1 MPVKPVQF
9 HKHVL
14 SNGLTLVAECNAD
27 AHTAAVGFFVK
38 TGARDEEGRF
48 MGVSHFLEHMMFKGT
63 QRRTA
68 ADVNREFDEIGANY
82 NAYTS
87 HENTVYHAQV
97 LPEHLPQVVDLL
109 GDMMRPSLRSE
120 DFDMEKNVI
129 LEEIGMYDDRP
140 QWRLHDTLMEKHFD
154 GSTLGFRVLGT
165 AESVSALAVNQMQS
179 YFQRRY
185 SPDNIT
191 VAAAGRIEFDRLVA
205 DIEKIAGHWQPSGA
219 TRDYGKLSLAERQL
233 SLTDDKLNRHYL
245 AMMCSAPSS
254 QDGQRYT
261 ARVLA
266 DVLGDAEGS
275 RLYWALVDKGLADEA
290 DFSYFPQD
298 RVGSFVAFCSCDPD
312 RAQDVER
319 ILLQTLDEESSGID
333 PAEVE
338 RAKNKLATAA
348 TLQDENPGGRMRSLG
363 MQWMYL
369 NRYLSL
375 ADELEHLMA
384 VTIDDVRAMI
394 SQTGFRPRTIAR
406 LGPSDLS

>member
-1 MPVKPVQF
+1 MPGKSVQF
-9 HKHVL
+9 HQHQF
-14 SNGLTLVAECNAD
+14 SNGLKLVAECNAE
-27 AHTAAVGFFVK
+27 AHTAAIGFFVK
-38 TGARDEEGRF
+38 TGARDEEDRF

-129 LEEIGMYDDRP
+129 LEEIGMYEDRP
-140 QWRLHDTLMEKHFD
+140 QWRLHDTVMEKHFD
-154 GSTLGFRVLGT
+154 ASTLGFRVLGT
-165 AESVSALAVNQMQS
+165 VETVKALAVTEMQT

-185 SPDNIT
+185 SSDNII
-191 VAAAGRIEFDRLVA
+191 VAAAGRIDIDRLLEDVQ
-205 DIEKIAGHWQPSGA
+205 KIAGHWQSSGA
-219 TRDYGKLSLAERQL
+219 TRDYSELHLTEKQL
-233 SLTDDKLNRHYL
+233 TIADDKLNRHYL
-245 AMMCSAPSS
+245 AMMCPGPSS
-254 QDGQRYT
+254 QDEKRYT

-266 DVLGDAEGS
+266 DVLGDSEGS

-298 RVGSFVAFCSCDPD
+298 RVGSFVAFGSCDPD
-312 RAQDVER
+312 RAQEVET
-319 ILLQTLDEESSGID
+319 ILMRTLDEESSSID
-333 PAEVE
+333 SAEVE
-338 RAKNKLATAA
+338 RAKNKLATSA

-363 MQWMYL
+363 IQWTYL
-369 NRYLSL
+369 GHHLSL
-375 ADELEHLMA
+375 AEELEHLMS
-384 VTIDDVRAMI
+384 VTVDDVRAMV
-394 SQTGFRPRTIAR
+394 SQSFRPRTIVR
-406 LGPSDLS
+406 LGPSGQS